1 MDNKNIG
8 EINDERGELM
18 ENSDK
23 GTILIEKESIKIPF
37 VNYNERKLPQK
48 SNVISI

>member
-1 MDNKNIG
+1 MENKTIG
-8 EINDERGELM
+8 PINRDRGHLL

-23 GTILIEKESIKIPF
+23 GAFLIEKESIKIPF

-48 SNVISI
+48 SFVISI